1 MKKRCAILSVHYNN
15 SSFIIPQIQC
25 IRKFCTDPNYD
36 IIIVDN
42 SDTGNFHEAI
52 KYHAERL
59 GAIYMKTQASS
70 SNGSQSH
77 AFALN
82 TGFQKYKDDYKEFLF
97 LDHDAFPIKEFS
109 VSKSLLQNDDGNLV
123 IAGLGQG
130 QAYKYFWAGCFA
142 VDLATPPSNPGKKV
156 LKPIGQWT
164 QENVPEYDNEP
175 ILIKDLID
183 FSPNHELKLDTGGN
197 LYKII
202 EAYGEKNCAFW
213 DEKYCQNPNFTKSQY
228 TSYALINNEMFLHCI
243 NGSGWNKAEANE
255 ERINSLLAILR
266 EKTGIAVE

>member
-15 SSFIIPQIQC
+15 SQFIIPQIQC
-25 IRKFCTDPNYD
+25 IRKFCADQDYD

-42 SDTGNFHEAI
+42 SDKGNFHEAI

-59 GAIYMKTQASS
+59 GAIYMRTQASS
-70 SNGSQSH
+70 SDGSQSH

-82 TGFQKYKDDYKEFLF
+82 TGFQRFKDDYKEFLF
-97 LDHDAFPIKEFS
+97 LDHDNFPIKEFS
-109 VSKSLLQNDDGNLV
+109 VSGLLIRGFGECIV

-142 VDLATPPSNPGKKV
+142 VDLNTQPTYKKV
-156 LKPIGQWT
+156 QTPIGSWK
-164 QENVPEYDNEP
+164 QENVPEYENIEVP
-175 ILIKDLID
+175 IKELID

-197 LYKII
+197 LHKII

-213 DEKYCQNPNFTKSQY
+213 DEKYCQNPNFSKSQY
-228 TSYALINNEMFLHCI
+228 TSYALINNEMFMHFI
-243 NGSGWNKAEANE
+243 AGSNWIASEAHE
-255 ERINSLLAILR
+255 ERINSLLGILK
-266 EKTGIAVE
+266 EKTGITFE